1 MGQYI
6 LKGCLKHNHSGYN
19 FEYYIDKGFYWSI
32 GLKSRYN
39 TFHKNVNASLFL
51 DEGELDIVGLK
62 KADIRLTDQ
71 TNQFFVQTLFRK
83 DFSLKLGAEHKRLKI
98 SSETFVDE
106 SEGES
111 EKTTFENVVNARNA
125 AMAVPS
131 DDINGQIK
139 AENQL
144 QQTLRSIF
152 ALSEAYPD
160 LKANTNYLDL
170 QQKLNEIEENLE
182 RSRRYYNGT
191 VRENNTYGESLPGT
205 LFAGMFNYQHF
216 DFFETDEA
224 SRENVK
230 VKF

>member
-1 MGQYI
+1 MNLIFPLLGI
-6 LKGCLKHNHSGYN
+6 LLVLAFLLVIIFNRFVKN
-19 FEYYIDKGFYWSI
+19 
-32 GLKSRYN
+32 
-39 TFHKNVNASLFL
+39 KNVVKDAWSNIDVA
-51 DEGELDIVGLK
+51 LK
-62 KADIRLTDQ
+62 RRYDLIPNL
-71 TNQFFVQTLFRK
+71 V
-83 DFSLKLGAEHKRLKI
+83 
-98 SSETFVDE
+98 ETVK
-106 SEGES
+106 GYAAH
-111 EKTTFENVVNARNA
+111 EKTTLENVINARNA

-152 ALSEAYPD
+152 ALGEAYPD

-191 VRENNTYGESLPGT
+191 VRENNTYGESFPGV
-205 LFAGMFNYQHF
+205 LFAGLFNYQHF